1 MTMLA
6 EWQSALVRRGASF
19 AACAMLAG
27 TIAGNALAQST
38 PPLPPGVE
46 NLSFVAPDGTRTLDL
61 RAVIPAA
68 PAAVWDAWATTDGF
82 RSWAAP
88 VAAVDFRLGGTMEA
102 SYDFAAKP
110 GDRDNIRNQIVAF
123 VPGRMF
129 AIRNVQAPAKAPFD
143 VDAFQSLHTVVLLEP
158 GGTTATRV
166 EVVMPGVGTGPAYDS
181 VYKHFE
187 WGNAYVLDSLRKRF
201 AEGPTDWAKVEAQ
214 MKAKREAATK

>member
-6 EWQSALVRRGASF
+6 EWQSTLLRRGASF
-19 AACAMLAG
+19 AACAMLAAMAAG
-27 TIAGNALAQST
+27 TGAAQST

-61 RAVIPAA
+61 RAVIPA
-68 PAAVWDAWATTDGF
+68 PPPAVWDAWATSAGF
-82 RSWAAP
+82 GSWAAP
-88 VAAVDFRLGGTMEA
+88 VAAVDFRLGGSMEA
-102 SYDFAAKP
+102 SYDFVAKP

-129 AIRNVQAPAKAPFD
+129 AIRNVQAPSKAPFD
-143 VDAFQSLHTVVLLEP
+143 VAAFQTLHTVVLLEP
-158 GGTTATRV
+158 VGTTATRV
-166 EVVMPGVGTGPAYDS
+166 EVVMPAVGTGPAYDS

-201 AEGPTDWAKVEAQ
+201 ADGPTDWAKVEAQ
-214 MKAKREAATK
+214 MKAKRAQAEK